1 MIDIPLKARVECADG
16 ECGESVTVIVDPVAR
31 KVTHFVVDDGNLV
44 QRIVSID
51 QVVETTP
58 DSIHLSCSK
67 EEVAKMEPFLERHFI
82 KQVQPNP
89 DYRVD
94 HGVYVLP
101 YASPTQ
107 IVATPVEVDRV
118 LPGEIAVRRGTLVE
132 ATDGYVGKVGEFLVD
147 RVNGRITHLVLQEGH
162 FWGRMEVTL
171 PLSAIDRIQ
180 DDTVYLKLDKKGIE
194 SLPSIPMK
202 RDYQF
207 WWPWREVE
215 LVVQVYHDRRRAI
228 GELDFVAW
236 LQRARRINILNAG
249 ALVRD
254 DDGKT
259 SLKETVD
266 PNFGNGRLFGAIT
279 GGLIGLVCGPASAA
293 VGALA
298 GAGTGD
304 LAADWLDMGFS
315 GDFLAGLRARLQPGT
330 SALVVLGEHDSVARL
345 SKALAGEEGWIF
357 QQALTDKTVEEL
369 LQASKAEE

>member
-1 MIDIPLKARVECADG
+1 MIDIPLNARVECADG

-31 KVTHFVVDDGNLV
+31 KVTHFVVDDENFV
-44 QRIVSID
+44 QRMVSID

-67 EEVAKMEPFLERHFI
+67 EAVAKMEPFLERHFI

-89 DYRVD
+89 DYYVD
-94 HGVYVLP
+94 HHVYVLP

-107 IVATPVEVDRV
+107 VVATPVEVDRV

-147 RVNGRITHLVLQEGH
+147 PASGRMTHLVLQEGH
-162 FWGRMEVTL
+162 FWGRKEVTL

-194 SLPSIPMK
+194 SLPSIPVK
-202 RDYQF
+202 RHYEF

-215 LVVQVYHDRRRAI
+215 LVAQVYDDRHKAI
-228 GELDFVAW
+228 EELDFVAW
-236 LQRARRINILNAG
+236 LHRERSINILNA
-249 ALVRD
+249 AVLVRD
-254 DDGKT
+254 EDGKT

-266 PNFGNGRLFGAIT
+266 LGVRQGRLFGAIT
-279 GGLIGLVCGPASAA
+279 GGLIGLVGGPACAA

-298 GAGTGD
+298 GTGTGG
-304 LAADWLDMGFS
+304 LAANRLDMGFS
-315 GDFLAGLRARLQPGT
+315 GDFLAGLQARLQPGT
-330 SALVVLGEHDSVARL
+330 SALVVLVEHDSAVRL
-345 SKALAGEEGWIF
+345 SEALAGEEGWIL
-357 QQALTDKTVEEL
+357 QQTLTDKTVEEL
-369 LQASKAEE
+369 LQASRAEE